1 MIKNIIDFS
10 ALQIKL
16 ASPKEVAEWSYG
28 EVKEPETINYRSL
41 KPEKGGLFDE
51 QIFGPVKDYECH
63 CGKYKR
69 RRFKGIICDKCGVEV
84 THSRV
89 RRERMGHIELA
100 APVAHVWYFRSAP
113 SKISRLLNISPRDF
127 STVIYFSR
135 YIVLSVDESK
145 RVSILDNLDVNKI
158 KDEENLRQSAKE
170 AIERIKDQ
178 LDKDQLQLKEK
189 VKGKDETLAIKLE
202 DLSLRAKKA
211 IVEVKQE
218 LEREVERNSEVYSA
232 IKSMVK
238 NIKKKSIISEDE
250 YIKLMDYQA
259 ESFIKVG
266 MGAESI
272 LRLVKELDLITLED
286 ELREKL
292 EESKSKVK
300 TTNYIKRLKIVEG
313 LRQANIDPSWMFI
326 SILPVIPP
334 DLRPMVQL
342 SGGRFASSDLN
353 DLYRRV
359 INRNNRLKH
368 LISLGAPEIILRNEK
383 RMLQEAVDSL
393 IDTKTTRRN
402 RSNRPPLKSLSD
414 MLKGK
419 KGRFRRNLLGKRVD
433 YSGRSVI
440 IVGPELRLNEC
451 GLPKDMALEMFKPY
465 VFHELILQGIA
476 PNVKS
481 ARNLVD
487 LRVPEVYDVLEKVT
501 KNHPVLL
508 NRAPTLHKLGIL
520 AFYPKLI
527 DGRAIKIHPCVCSGY
542 NADFD
547 GDQMAVH
554 LPLTQ
559 EAQKEA
565 SESMMASQNLLKP
578 ANSQPITVPNK
589 EMVLGVYYYT
599 SINNQFEEHQTI
611 FSDRDEA
618 FLALQ
623 LDKIDLRQPI
633 KVRLEK
639 NGKLKIYTTTIGRVE
654 FNEILPDSMPYYNEA
669 VDSEKIKE
677 IVTQAIENS
686 EETEVVKIIDEVKDL
701 GFRGATLSGISVG
714 VTDCEILPEKDEII
728 KKANEKSEKVHQ
740 NFQMGLI
747 TKEERRKQN
756 FDIWMDTT
764 EKVADLTWQNFGQEN
779 AVRTIISSG
788 GTRASKDQVKQLAA
802 VRGLVVDPLGN
813 IVEMPTKS
821 NFREGLSIFEYVNS
835 ARGSRKGL
843 TDSALKTANAG
854 YLTRRLVDVSHDLI
868 VRDEDCGTTQGIEI
882 SKKIRTSS
890 FVNRI
895 IGRITLEDIKDGKKI
910 LLKQGEIINL
920 EKARAIADSKL
931 DSIRVRSP
939 LTCESHKGVCAICYG
954 RDFSSKTPVTI
965 GTPVGVIAAQSIGE
979 PGTQL
984 TMRTKHSAGIVG
996 LDVTQGLPRVE
1007 ELFEVRTPKSKAVI
1021 SSIAGK
1027 VKIIESEDEIV
1038 VEVKSTTDDENQVY
1052 NLPTNAKLAVEE
1064 GDLIYAGQKLTL
1076 GSIDHSELLKVKGL
1090 LTTQLDVINEAQAVY
1105 ESQGIGINDRHFEV
1119 VVRKMGDKVKI
1130 TDSGDTNLLIGE
1142 VVVKSNFIET
1152 NEDVMAA
1159 GGEPASAEV
1168 LLLGITR
1175 SALYTDS
1182 WLSAASFQHTK
1193 RVLTDAASVGKI
1205 DYLEGLKEN
1214 VIIGRL
1220 IPTTPER
1227 LGLVEEQEVEQEEV
1241 EQEEVEQ
1248 EVEQEEVEQ
1257 ETEQGVKDDESDVKQ
1272 TKKC

>member
-1 MIKNIIDFS
+1 MITNIVDFT

-16 ASPKEVAEWSYG
+16 ASPEDILEWSNG

-41 KPEKGGLFDE
+41 KPEKDGLFDE
-51 QIFGPVKDYECH
+51 KIFGPVKDYECH

-84 THSRV
+84 THSSV

-100 APVAHVWYFRSAP
+100 APVAHVWYFKGAP
-113 SKISRLLNISPRDF
+113 SKLSRLLDISPRDIT
-127 STVIYFSR
+127 SVMYFSQ
-135 YIVLSVDESK
+135 YVVLSVDEGA
-145 RVSILDNLDVNKI
+145 RASIVDNLDIEKV
-158 KDEENLRQSAKE
+158 KDEENLRQTAKE
-170 AIERIKDQ
+170 NIEQIKEKLFDDQ
-178 LDKDQLQLKEK
+178 KKLKEK
-189 VKGKDETLAIKLE
+189 LANKEETLQIKLD
-202 DLSLRAKKA
+202 DLDLRAKRK
-211 IVEVKQE
+211 IVEVKQDLQKE
-218 LEREVERNSEVYSA
+218 IERNDEIYDA

-238 NIKKKSIISEDE
+238 RIKKRSVLTEDE
-250 YIKLMDYQA
+250 YIKLIDYHA
-259 ESFIKVG
+259 EGFLEVG

-272 LRLVKELDLITLED
+272 LRLVEEIDLETLED
-286 ELREKL
+286 ELRKKI
-292 EESKSKVK
+292 EESTSVVR
-300 TTNYIKRLKIVEG
+300 TSNYTKRLKVVEG
-313 LRQANIDPSWMFI
+313 LRQARIDPKWMFI
-326 SILPVIPP
+326 NVVPVIPP

-359 INRNNRLKH
+359 INRNNRLRH
-368 LISLGAPEIILRNEK
+368 LINLGAPEIILRNEK

-393 IDTKTTRRN
+393 IDSKVTRN
-402 RSNRPPLKSLSD
+402 TRSNRVPLKSLSD

-487 LRVPEVYDVLEKVT
+487 RREPEVYDVLEKVT

-527 DGRAIKIHPCVCSGY
+527 DGRAIKIHPCVCAGY

-554 LPLTQ
+554 LPLT
-559 EAQKEA
+559 EGAKKEA
-565 SESMMASQNLLKP
+565 IELMMATKNLLKP

-589 EMVLGVYYYT
+589 EMVMGVYYYT
-599 SINNQFEEHQTI
+599 ILDSEIDEHPNV
-611 FSDRDEA
+611 FADVDEA
-618 FLALQ
+618 THAYQIGL
-623 LDKIDLRQPI
+623 IDLRQPI
-633 KVRLEK
+633 RVRVTRNNKSKVITTTLGRLE
-639 NGKLKIYTTTIGRVE
+639 
-654 FNEILPDSMPYYNEA
+654 FNNILPEEMEFINQSI
-669 VDSEKIKE
+669 DSEKVKDI
-677 IVTQAIENS
+677 IAQAIEDYD
-686 EETEVVKIIDEVKDL
+686 EEVVSHIIDDIKDL
-701 GFRGATLSGISVG
+701 GFKAATTSGVSVS
-714 VTDCEILPEKDEII
+714 VTDCHLLDSKDQII
-728 KKANEKSEKVHQ
+728 EQANKKSEKVHENYQ
-740 NFQMGLI
+740 QGLI
-747 TKEERRKQN
+747 TNKERRKKN
-756 FDIWMDTT
+756 FDIWMETT
-764 EKVADLTWQNFGQEN
+764 EEVADKTWKSYEEKN
-779 AVRTIISSG
+779 ALKVIIRSG

-802 VRGLVVDPLGN
+802 MRGLVVDPLGN

-868 VRDEDCGTTQGIEI
+868 IREEDCGTTEGIVI
-882 SKKIRTSS
+882 SKKKRRES
-890 FVNRI
+890 FVKRVA
-895 IGRITLEDIKDGKKI
+895 GRFALEDIKIGNKVI
-910 LLKQGEIINL
+910 AKQGEVITPQQAEMIDQE
-920 EKARAIADSKL
+920 EKISEVK
-931 DSIRVRSP
+931 VRSP
-939 LTCESHKGVCAICYG
+939 LTCQSRKGLCVHCYG
-954 RDFSSKTPVTI
+954 RDFSSRKLVSI

-1007 ELFEVRTPKSKAVI
+1007 ELFEVRNPKSKAI
-1021 SSIAGK
+1021 ITTIAGK
-1027 VKIIESEDEIV
+1027 VSLGEQDGEKV
-1038 VEVKSTTDDENQVY
+1038 VEVRSTTDDEVQIY
-1052 NLPTNAKLAVEE
+1052 SLPVNAKLAVEDKE
-1064 GDLIYAGQKLTL
+1064 LVHAGQQLTL
-1076 GSIDHSELLKVKGL
+1076 GSIDHSELLKVRGL
-1090 LTTQLDVINEAQAVY
+1090 LVTQLDIVHEAQAVY

-1119 VVRKMGDKVKI
+1119 IVRKMGDKLRI
-1130 TDSGDTNLLIGE
+1130 TDVGDTNLLMGE
-1142 VVVKSNFIET
+1142 VISRSALLET

-1175 SALYTDS
+1175 SALFTDS

-1193 RVLTDAASVGKI
+1193 QVLTDAASVGKI

-1220 IPTTPER
+1220 IPTTSER
-1227 LGLVEEQEVEQEEV
+1227 LGLIGEKDDPADDDDNLENNPPTEVIEVEDFGAELNAIEN
-1241 EQEEVEQ
+1241 
-1248 EVEQEEVEQ
+1248 
-1257 ETEQGVKDDESDVKQ
+1257 
-1272 TKKC
+1272 

>member
-10 ALQIKL
+10 ALQIRL
-16 ASPKEVAEWSYG
+16 ASPEEMLEWSHG

-41 KPEKGGLFDE
+41 KPEKDGLFDE
-51 QIFGPVKDYECH
+51 KIFGPVKDYECH

-84 THSRV
+84 THSSV

-100 APVAHVWYFRSAP
+100 APVAHVWFFRGAP
-113 SKISRLLNISPRDF
+113 SKLSRLLGISPRDLQ
-127 STVIYFSR
+127 SVVYFSQ
-135 YIVLSVDESK
+135 YVVLSVDENNRSLT
-145 RVSILDNLDVNKI
+145 VDNLDVDKV
-158 KDEENLRQSAKE
+158 KDEENLRQLAKSK
-170 AIERIKDQ
+170 IEEIKLKLQEDQ
-178 LDKDQLQLKEK
+178 NKLKEQLKDK
-189 VKGKDETLAIKLE
+189 KGKEETLAMKLE
-202 DLSLRAKKA
+202 DLSLKAKREM
-211 IVEVKQE
+211 VEVKQE
-218 LEREVERNSEVYSA
+218 LQKEVERNNDIYDA

-238 NIKKKSIISEDE
+238 RIKKKSVLTEDE
-250 YIKLMDYQA
+250 YIKLIDYKA
-259 ESFIKVG
+259 EGFIEVG

-272 LRLVKELDLITLED
+272 YRLVEETDLDNLEE
-286 ELREKL
+286 ELRTKL
-292 EESKSKVK
+292 EESKSQVR
-300 TTNYIKRLKIVEG
+300 TANYIKRLKVIEG
-313 LRQANIDPSWMFI
+313 FRQAQLDPRWMFMK
-326 SILPVIPP
+326 ILPVIPP

-368 LISLGAPEIILRNEK
+368 LIHLGAPEIILRNEK

-393 IDTKTTRRN
+393 IDTKVTRN
-402 RSNRPPLKSLSD
+402 TRSSRVPLKSLSD

-487 LRVPEVYDVLEKVT
+487 RREPEVYDVLEKVT

-527 DGRAIKIHPCVCSGY
+527 DGRAIKIHPCVCAGY

-554 LPLTQ
+554 LPLTEEAKQ
-559 EAQKEA
+559 EARDL
-565 SESMMASQNLLKP
+565 MMATKNLLKP

-589 EMVLGVYYYT
+589 EMVMGVYYHT
-599 SINNQFEEHQTI
+599 MMNSSLEEYSTV
-611 FSDRDEA
+611 FASKDEA
-618 FLALQ
+618 THAYQ
-623 LDKIDLRQPI
+623 IGKISLHQPI
-633 KVRLEK
+633 KVRINK
-639 NGKLKIYTTTIGRVE
+639 GKKSQIITTTFGRLE
-654 FNEILPDSMPYYNEA
+654 FNEILPDNTSYINEE
-669 VDSEKIKE
+669 VNSEKVKE
-677 IVTQAIENS
+677 IVAQAIEDYD
-686 EETEVVKIIDEVKDL
+686 EEEVSRIIDDIKDL
-701 GFRGATLSGISVG
+701 GFRAATRSGISVS
-714 VTDCEILPEKDEII
+714 VTDCKILENKDEII
-728 KKANEKSEKVHQ
+728 TEANKQAEKVHK
-740 NFQMGLI
+740 NFQHGLI
-747 TKEERRKQN
+747 SNKERRKKN

-764 EKVADLTWQNFGQEN
+764 ENVADLTWNSYDEDN
-779 AVRTIISSG
+779 ALKIIIKSG

-802 VRGLVVDPLGN
+802 MRGLVVDPLGN

-868 VRDEDCGTTQGIEI
+868 IREEDCGTTQGII
-882 SKKIRTSS
+882 VSKESRREAFYQRVT
-890 FVNRI
+890 
-895 IGRITLEDIKDGKKI
+895 GRISLEDIKDGKKT
-910 LLKQGEIINL
+910 LVKQGEVISP
-920 EKARAIADSKL
+920 EIASVIDQSENIQQVK
-931 DSIRVRSP
+931 VRSP
-939 LTCESHKGVCAICYG
+939 LTCQSRKGICVHCYG
-954 RDFSSKTPVTI
+954 KDFSSRELVSV
-965 GTPVGVIAAQSIGE
+965 GTPVGVVAAQSIGE

-1007 ELFEVRTPKSKAVI
+1007 EVFEVRTPKSKSI
-1021 SSIAGK
+1021 ITTIAGK
-1027 VKIIESEDEIV
+1027 VSIGEQDGEKV
-1038 VEVKSTTDDENQVY
+1038 VEVRSTTDDEVQVY
-1052 NLPTNAKLAVEE
+1052 TLPNNAKLAVEDK
-1064 GDLIYAGQKLTL
+1064 DLVYAGQQITL
-1076 GSIDHSELLKVKGL
+1076 GSVDHGELLKVRGL
-1090 LTTQLDVINEAQAVY
+1090 LATQLDIVDQAQSVY

-1119 VVRKMGDKVKI
+1119 IARKMGDKLRV
-1130 TDSGDTNLLIGE
+1130 TDSGDTTLMIGE
-1142 VVVKSNFIET
+1142 VISRSAFVEI
-1152 NEDVMAA
+1152 NEDAMVA

-1193 RVLTDAASVGKI
+1193 QVLTDAASVGSI
-1205 DYLEGLKEN
+1205 DYLDGLKEN

-1220 IPTTPER
+1220 IPTTAKR
-1227 LGLVEEQEVEQEEV
+1227 LGLASDEE
-1241 EQEEVEQ
+1241 
-1248 EVEQEEVEQ
+1248 
-1257 ETEQGVKDDESDVKQ
+1257 ETEQVQPEIDQSQVIEIEDFGAELESSL
-1272 TKKC
+1272 

>member
-1 MIKNIIDFS
+1 MITNIVDFT
-10 ALQIKL
+10 ALQIKM
-16 ASPKEVAEWSYG
+16 ASSEDIREWSNG

-41 KPEKGGLFDE
+41 KPEKDGLFDE
-51 QIFGPVKDYECH
+51 KIFGPVKDYECH

-84 THSRV
+84 THSSV

-100 APVAHVWYFRSAP
+100 APVAHVWYFKGAP
-113 SKISRLLNISPRDF
+113 SKISRLLDISPRDLA
-127 STVIYFSR
+127 SVMYFSQ
-135 YIVLSVDESK
+135 YVVLSVDESA
-145 RVSILDNLDVNKI
+145 RASIMDNLDIEKV
-158 KDEENLRQSAKE
+158 KDEENLRQTAKDNVE
-170 AIERIKDQ
+170 KIKEKLEEDQ
-178 LDKDQLQLKEK
+178 EQLKEK
-189 VKGKDETLAIKLE
+189 LAKKEETLAIKLD
-202 DLSLRAKKA
+202 DLNLRAKRK

-218 LEREVERNSEVYSA
+218 LQKEIERNSEIYDA
-232 IKSMVK
+232 IKAMVK
-238 NIKKKSIISEDE
+238 RIKKRSVLTEDE

-259 ESFIKVG
+259 ESFIEVG
-266 MGAESI
+266 MGAESV
-272 LRLVKELDLITLED
+272 LKLVKEIDLEALED
-286 ELREKL
+286 DLRIKID
-292 EESKSKVK
+292 ESTSVVR
-300 TTNYIKRLKIVEG
+300 TANYTKRLKVVEG
-313 LRQANIDPSWMFI
+313 LRQARIDPTWMFMDAV
-326 SILPVIPP
+326 PVIPP

-359 INRNNRLKH
+359 INRNNRLSH
-368 LISLGAPEIILRNEK
+368 LINLGAPEIILRNEK

-393 IDTKTTRRN
+393 IDSKVSRN
-402 RSNRPPLKSLSD
+402 TRSNRTPLKSLSD

-487 LRVPEVYDVLEKVT
+487 RREPEVYDVLEKVT

-527 DGRAIKIHPCVCSGY
+527 DGRAIKIHPCVCAGY

-554 LPLTQ
+554 LPLTN
-559 EAQKEA
+559 EAKKEA
-565 SESMMASQNLLKP
+565 VELMMATKNLLKP

-589 EMVLGVYYYT
+589 EMVMGVYYYT
-599 SINNQFEEHQTI
+599 LIDENLNEHPNI
-611 FSDRDEA
+611 FADVDEA
-618 FLALQ
+618 MHAYQTGL
-623 LDKIDLRQPI
+623 INLRQPI
-633 KVRLEK
+633 KLRLERNK
-639 NGKLKIYTTTIGRVE
+639 KVKIVTTTLGRVE
-654 FNEILPDSMPYYNEA
+654 FNNILPQEIPFINEA
-669 VDSEKIKE
+669 VNAEKVKE
-677 IVTQAIENS
+677 IIAQAIEDYD
-686 EETEVVKIIDEVKDL
+686 EDAVTRIIDQIKDL
-701 GFRGATLSGISVG
+701 GFKAATTSGVSVS
-714 VTDCEILPEKDEII
+714 VTDCRLLDSKDEII
-728 KKANEKSEKVHQ
+728 EKANKSSEKVHQ
-740 NFQMGLI
+740 NYQQGLI
-747 TKEERRKQN
+747 TNKERRKKN

-764 EKVADLTWQNFGQEN
+764 EEVADLTWQSYGDKN
-779 AVRTIISSG
+779 AVKVIINSG

-802 VRGLVVDPLGN
+802 MRGLVVDPLGN

-868 VRDEDCGTTQGIEI
+868 IREDDCGTDEGIVINKSVRNEVFAKRIMGRFALEEI
-882 SKKIRTSS
+882 KS
-890 FVNRI
+890 
-895 IGRITLEDIKDGKKI
+895 GKKV
-910 LLKQGEIINL
+910 LLSAGEIITPEL
-920 EKARAIADSKL
+920 AEKIAQDEK
-931 DSIRVRSP
+931 IQEVTVRSP
-939 LTCESHKGVCAICYG
+939 LTCQSRKGLCVHCYG
-954 RDFSSKTPVTI
+954 RDFSSRKLVSI

-1007 ELFEVRTPKSKAVI
+1007 ELFEVRTPKSKAI
-1021 SSIAGK
+1021 ITTIAGK
-1027 VKIIESEDEIV
+1027 VSIGTQDGDKV
-1038 VEVKSTTDDENQVY
+1038 VEVRSTTDDEVQIY
-1052 NLPTNAKLAVEE
+1052 TLPANAKLAVDDK
-1064 GDLIYAGQKLTL
+1064 DLVHAGQQITL
-1076 GSIDHSELLKVKGL
+1076 GSVDHSELLKVRGL
-1090 LTTQLDVINEAQAVY
+1090 LVTQLDIVNESQAVY

-1119 VVRKMGDKVKI
+1119 IVRKMGDKLRV
-1130 TDSGDTNLLIGE
+1130 TDSGDTTLLMGE
-1142 VVVKSNFIET
+1142 VIGRSHFIET
-1152 NEDVMAA
+1152 NEDVIAA

-1193 RVLTDAASVGKI
+1193 QVLTDAASVGKI

-1227 LGLVEEQEVEQEEV
+1227 LGLVEEKKE
-1241 EQEEVEQ
+1241 
-1248 EVEQEEVEQ
+1248 
-1257 ETEQGVKDDESDVKQ
+1257 ESDDSNSTDEDQPAETSASDNNDEDTASTEVA
-1272 TKKC
+1272 